1 MARARF
7 KVQRAPTEQSMHI
20 SVASFLKR
28 ALPPEILWFH
38 CPNGGKR
45 NLKEA
50 SLLKAM
56 GTLAG
61 VPDLIFVMP
70 NGQAAFLELK
80 TKTGEHSPEQIT
92 FAQRARLIG
101 CAYATCRS
109 FDEVEAT
116 LARWLAAY
124 GLTLRARTVAAPILE
139 NAQ

>member
-1 MARARF
+1 MARARVRIAR
-7 KVQRAPTEQSMHI
+7 KVTEQSLHI
-20 SVASFLKR
+20 SVAGFLKR

-61 VPDLIFVMP
+61 VPDLIFIMP
-70 NGQAAFLELK
+70 NGQAAFIELK

-109 FDEVEAT
+109 FEEVEAT
-116 LARWLAAY
+116 VTRWLNAY
-124 GLTLRARTVAAPILE
+124 GLSPRATSVVAPILE
-139 NAQ
+139 NVR